1 MSWQGDKPVGFDV
14 YYDPV
19 IDEHHGHGPGGLA
32 LPAWYLA
39 PQRREVAQAGWEVS
53 ALLSGALGN
62 GPIAGL
68 DDPLNAVALLQLA
81 GEFGEDSVRERIWDA
96 ADEFLEPTWDR
107 ESGEFTLGFRLGEP
121 HPRGQL
127 NARAMAA
134 RACTTGAWARI
145 FNEPNLGKFAEPT
158 VVGVDF
164 PTVALSEARWDV
176 GRGEL
181 RVRAVAKNE
190 ALGHEPTQFRV
201 TNVADASGWTL
212 RSEAGEVAHL
222 GSAAGDVL
230 VEIPAD
236 GRAWMITRG

>member
-1 MSWQGDKPVGFDV
+1 MSWQGDKPVGFDL

-39 PQRREVAQAGWEVS
+39 PQRREVAQAGWELS
-53 ALLSGALGN
+53 ALLSGALGD

-68 DDPLNAVALLQLA
+68 DNPINTVALLQLA
-81 GEFGEDSVRERIWDA
+81 GEFGEDSLRERIWDA
-96 ADEFLEPTWDR
+96 ADEFIEPAWDR
-107 ESGEFTLGFRLGEP
+107 ASGEFTLGFGLGEP

-134 RACTTGAWARI
+134 RACTAGAWARI
-145 FNEPNLGKFAEPT
+145 FNEPNLSKFDEPT

-164 PTVALSEARWDV
+164 PNMALSEARWDV

-190 ALGHEPTQFRV
+190 SLGGEPVQFRV

-212 RSEAGEVAHL
+212 RSEEVGARQL
-222 GSAAGDVL
+222 ESAAGDLL

-236 GRAWMITRG
+236 GRAWTISQG

>member
-1 MSWQGDKPVGFDV
+1 MSWQGDKPVGFDL

-19 IDEHHGHGPGGLA
+19 IDEHHGHGPVGLA

-39 PQRREVAQAGWEVS
+39 PQRREVAQAGWELS
-53 ALLSGALGN
+53 AMLSGALGD

-68 DDPLNAVALLQLA
+68 DNPLNTVALLQLA

-96 ADEFLEPTWDR
+96 AEVFLEPTWDR
-107 ESGEFTLGFRLGEP
+107 ASGEFTLGFGLGEP

-134 RACTTGAWARI
+134 RACTAGAWARI
-145 FNEPNLGKFAEPT
+145 FNEPNLSKFDQPT

-164 PTVALSEARWDV
+164 PTVALSEARWHV

-190 ALGHEPTQFRV
+190 LLGGEPAQFRV
-201 TNVADASGWTL
+201 TNVADASGWSL
-212 RSEAGEVAHL
+212 RSEAAPTRPLE
-222 GSAAGDVL
+222 SAAGDVL

-236 GRAWMITRG
+236 GRAWTITQG